1 VSVALGR
8 ILFVV
13 RDLSEW
19 SIAELASAAA
29 DNARAQ
35 MVAGC
40 NLLRIADQWA
50 LKHPGDGLPLEIKL
64 DNGADE
70 RRLVVGGDGTPD
82 VAEGAAADLALES
95 RMSVGQALA
104 LITDA
109 LDLHFRFPCL
119 WARVEAGSVA
129 DWQARRIAQKTRRL
143 CQEQAGSID
152 RCIAGHLANL
162 SLTRLDNLLDAEIL
176 RVDQEAR
183 DKAAKKALTERDVR
197 FGKPNQDNLTEF
209 WGAMPADDAQRS
221 DAAIN
226 HLANILQGR
235 KDDLPAGV
243 PVRDADTKG
252 GWRSVAMALFTTNP
266 ILANQLLLENQQP
279 DLFDD
284 LFAHVEGSADQVR
297 ADPADRADA
306 ADGADT
312 GTLDDVIAPDPVRE
326 RLVAEVVARI
336 DASKLIPSAT
346 LHIHLSAE
354 AFTKSTNPEDS
365 IARVEKIGPALL
377 STIRTWLGD
386 GCTIKLQPVIDPVN
400 IAPVDRYE
408 VPNRMRDAILARTPA
423 SIFPWTGSLNRRND
437 LDHTVPYLPPPAGP
451 PGQTGPHNLGPLAR
465 REHRAKTIGHM
476 SLRQPDPG
484 TYVWK
489 SRYGRVL
496 ITNDTGT
503 HDLGNLN
510 TNQLASDIWLA
521 ADRMQHLHALDVA

>member
-1 VSVALGR
+1 MA
-8 ILFVV
+8 

-35 MVAGC
+35 MLVGC

-64 DNGADE
+64 DNGADQ

-143 CQEQAGSID
+143 SQEQAGSID

-183 DKAAKKALTERDVR
+183 DKAAKKALAERDVR

-226 HLANILQGR
+226 QLATILQAR
-235 KDDLPAGV
+235 KDYLPAGV
-243 PVRDADTKG
+243 PVRGADTRQA
-252 GWRSVAMALFTTNP
+252 WRSVAMALFTTNP
-266 ILANQLLLENQQP
+266 ILANQLLLQHQQP
-279 DLFDD
+279 DLFDQ
-284 LFAHVEGSADQVR
+284 LFDDRFPDAH
-297 ADPADRADA
+297 DPAGAKVVDDR
-306 ADGADT
+306 
-312 GTLDDVIAPDPVRE
+312 PDPVHE
-326 RLVAEVVARI
+326 RLVAEVVGRI
-336 DASKLIPSAT
+336 DASKLIPSGT
-346 LHIHLSAE
+346 LHIHLNAD
-354 AFTKSTNPEDS
+354 AFTRPENS
-365 IARVEKIGPALL
+365 IARLEKIGPALL
-377 STIRTWLGD
+377 STIKTWLGD
-386 GCTIKLQPVIDPVN
+386 GCTIRLQPVLDPAT

-408 VPNRMRDAILARTPA
+408 VPDRMREAILARTPA
-423 SIFPWTGSLNRRND
+423 SSFPWTGSLNRRND
-437 LDHTVPYLPPPAGP
+437 LDHTLPYLPPPAGP
-451 PGQTGPHNLGPLAR
+451 PGQTGLHNLGPLTR

-496 ITNDTGT
+496 ITNDSGT
-503 HDLGNLN
+503 HDLGNIT
-510 TNQLASDIWLA
+510 TNQLASEIWYA